1 MKCIGLKFSPA
12 SSARR
17 RVRSSRRAFV
27 LIKFSRASRARSSH
41 LDRALLRVRASA
53 RDDARGFR
61 IKVQEHALPPRE
73 RPSTDA
79 QPQNAEGDA
88 IVARALARV
97 VRAADAAAGEAE
109 SKRHGAK

>member
-17 RVRSSRRAFV
+17 RAFARRVARSFVARRA
-27 LIKFSRASRARSSH
+27 LARRTSTA
-41 LDRALLRVRASA
+41 RLLRVRASA

>member
-1 MKCIGLKFSPA
+1 MHRFKVFARIVSAPSRSLVA
-12 SSARR
+12 S
-17 RVRSSRRAFV
+17 RVRSSRV
-27 LIKFSRASRARSSH
+27 ARSQSH
-41 LDRALLRVRASA
+41 LDSTLLRVRASA